1 MPKVLSEEK
10 ITYARHRIVHTES
23 DPGPSPA
30 GAGPALGHC
39 GLATPHGLDIGCRIG
54 LPALLLAEA
63 VGPAGHVTGMDISP
77 PLLARAR
84 EIVTEAGLAARL
96 SFQQGDMHRLPLDF
110 EDDALDWVWSADCV
124 GYANPAPMALL
135 QELRRIVKPGGCV
148 ALLIWSSQTLL
159 PGYPFLEARLNA
171 TATGV
176 APFRAGM
183 APTSHYLRA
192 LGWLRE
198 AGFKAPHA
206 RAFAGSVH
214 APLRDEIR
222 DALADL
228 FQMRWG
234 TARSEV
240 APEDWTTYRRLCQP
254 DSPDFILNLP
264 DYYAFFNYSLFWG
277 QVV

>member
-1 MPKVLSEEK
+1 MPD
-10 ITYARHRIVHTES
+10 TES
-23 DPGPSPA
+23 YIQSLILAQPMRAPVLRSA
-30 GAGPALGHC
+30 IAALQLPTGS
-39 GLATPHGLDIGCRIG
+39 HGLDIGCGIG

-63 VGPAGHVTGMDISP
+63 VGPSGHVTGMDISP

-84 EIVTEAGLAARL
+84 EIADQAGLAARL